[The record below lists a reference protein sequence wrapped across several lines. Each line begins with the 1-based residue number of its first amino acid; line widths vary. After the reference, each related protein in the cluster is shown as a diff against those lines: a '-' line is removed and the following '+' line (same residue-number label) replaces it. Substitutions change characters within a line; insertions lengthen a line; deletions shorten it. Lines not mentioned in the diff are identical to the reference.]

1 MKPTAKIRL
10 AMLVLLFVMMIINFD
25 TLWLCLFCITCV
37 DFVDSLDEGY

>member
-10 AMLVLLFVMMIINFD
+10 AMLV
-25 TLWLCLFCITCV
+25 FCITCV